1 MSPYASPD
9 APRKNEAPPLI
20 RANKLDLLERLA
32 DDLAH
37 EIKNPLHSMVINL
50 EVLKRRV
57 THAVPDG
64 SSEVLRYIGVLNT
77 ELERVNR
84 SIELLLR
91 LARPARGS
99 ESTTVNELIEEVLE
113 LLQLEA
119 RHHNVSVQFEPAAE
133 VLRVNVPRDP
143 ARQVI
148 LNLVLDTVDAA
159 DAGDTVVIR
168 TGREAGRA
176 QVIVAG
182 AGIREADGVLMT
194 AAKALGE
201 SLGGDV
207 HEGATLVFSLPLRG

>member
-9 APRKNEAPPLI
+9 APRENEAPLLI
-20 RANKLDLLERLA
+20 RANKLDLIERLA

-50 EVLKRRV
+50 EVLKRRI
-57 THAVPDG
+57 TNQLPDG
-64 SSEVLRYIGVLNT
+64 SSDVLRYIGVLNS
-77 ELERVNR
+77 ELERVNHR
-84 SIELLLR
+84 IELLLR

-113 LLQLEA
+113 LLQLEG
-119 RHHNVSVQFEPAAE
+119 RHHNVSVQFEPGPD
-133 VLRVNVPRDP
+133 VLRVSVPREP
-143 ARQVI
+143 MRQVI
-148 LNLVLDTVDAA
+148 LNLVLDTVDAS

-176 QVIVAG
+176 QVMVAG
-182 AGIREADGVLMT
+182 AGSRESDGVLVT
-194 AAKALGE
+194 AARALGE

-207 HEGATLVFSLPLRG
+207 QEGATLVFSLPMRG